1 MDEQFKLSSTA
12 QKADFMALAHILGI
26 TLSAKHFAK
35 PDDRACSLDEIVN
48 AVISKYDGKVDP
60 TKLPTTE
67 QVAEVKQTLKGS
79 KQLKQ
84 LTSTLAPALIT
95 PAVPATVP
103 PVTVHIETPGSEDS
117 QQESSEAVEEPGL
130 NSQ

>member
-1 MDEQFKLSSTA
+1 MIDSSSTA

-35 PDDRACSLDEIVN
+35 PDDRACSLDEIAN
-48 AVISKYDGKVDP
+48 AVIFKYDGTVDP
-60 TKLPTTE
+60 TKLPTPE
-67 QVAEVKQTLKGS
+67 QVAKVKQTLKGS

-84 LTSTLAPALIT
+84 LASNLAPALIT
-95 PAVPATVP
+95 PVVPAGML
-103 PVTVHIETPGSEDS
+103 PVTVRIGTPGSEDS
-117 QQESSEAVEEPGL
+117 QQESAAAMEAPVF